1 MRHPIPLPPGHQEAL
16 STRCGARTK
25 DRGACRDRTVP
36 RVRLSAACRRT
47 ELPDLLVR
55 AIGGHVVL
63 AMMHIPGGIPR
74 RSGSARLGGGD
85 PLD

>member
-36 RVRLSAACRRT
+36 RVRLSAACQGTSQCRICR
-47 ELPDLLVR
+47 
-55 AIGGHVVL
+55 
-63 AMMHIPGGIPR
+63 
-74 RSGSARLGGGD
+74 
-85 PLD
+85 